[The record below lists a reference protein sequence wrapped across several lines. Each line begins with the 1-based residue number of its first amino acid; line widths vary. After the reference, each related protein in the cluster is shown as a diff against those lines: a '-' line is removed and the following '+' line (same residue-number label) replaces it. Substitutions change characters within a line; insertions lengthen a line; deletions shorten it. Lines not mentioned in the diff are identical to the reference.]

1 MIIPLQIS
9 FHHTTPSDE
18 IEAAVRK
25 HAQRLDR
32 YFAGI
37 MSCRVVVEA
46 PHGRRF
52 KGNLYRVRVD
62 VTVPGAEL
70 VASRA
75 PDRHSTHENL
85 YVAIRDAFHAVRREL
100 EDYARKRRRQV
111 KRHDE
116 RRGRVVRLM
125 AQGGYGYL
133 RTQDH
138 RELYFHAHSVL
149 DGFEKLSLGDEVRY
163 AEEMGDKGPQ
173 ASTVSLVGRRR
184 RGVGSQQAG

>member
-32 YFAGI
+32 YFRDI
-37 MSCRVVVEA
+37 TSCRVVVEA
-46 PHGRRF
+46 PHGRHF

-75 PDRHSTHENL
+75 PDRHDTHENI

-100 EDYARKRRRQV
+100 EDYARKRRRRV

-116 RRGRVVRLM
+116 RRGRVIRLM
-125 AQGGYGYL
+125 EQDGYGYL
-133 RTQDH
+133 RTQDS

-149 DGFEKLSLGDEVRY
+149 DGFDKISLGDEVRY
-163 AEEMGDKGPQ
+163 AEEMGEKGPQ
-173 ASTVSLVGRRR
+173 ASTVILVGRRR
-184 RGVGSQQAG
+184 RSAGGEGRD